1 MRRVIA
7 AAALALPVVAFAAQ
21 PAGACGGLVGENGTI
36 QLTRTTT
43 LAAYTGGIERYVTAF
58 EFSGEGESVG
68 SIVPLPDIPTEV
80 TRAGDWTLQRLVQE
94 VAPPV
99 ERSAGF
105 AEDSLAAA
113 SAPAEVILETQIDAL
128 DITVLKGGADEV
140 GQWAVDNGFLL
151 TPDAPEVLDFYAQR
165 SPVFMV
171 ARFDAQRAGELGQ
184 TAGDSTP
191 IMATIPT
198 DDPWVPV
205 RILGLG
211 LPTDRTV
218 EADVFLLTDEK
229 PELLAGG
236 PGLTLERGVPASDQ
250 LLSDLRSDVNM
261 DWLPQQMWLTHMTL
275 NSPAS
280 ELDYDLA
287 IAATTNGTPSVA
299 DTGVPQPQTV
309 SVGSSSTSRHV
320 AWWPVAAAT
329 AAGLAVVAVGWGMRR
344 RDPAEPFDRGRWAA

>member
-1 MRRVIA
+1 
-7 AAALALPVVAFAAQ
+7 
-21 PAGACGGLVGENGTI
+21 
-36 QLTRTTT
+36 
-43 LAAYTGGIERYVTAF
+43 
-58 EFSGEGESVG
+58 
-68 SIVPLPDIPTEV
+68 
-80 TRAGDWTLQRLVQE
+80 
-94 VAPPV
+94 
-99 ERSAGF
+99 
-105 AEDSLAAA
+105 
-113 SAPAEVILETQIDAL
+113 
-128 DITVLKGGADEV
+128 
-140 GQWAVDNGFLL
+140 
-151 TPDAPEVLDFYAQR
+151 VLDFYAQR

-236 PGLTLERGVPASDQ
+236 PGLTLERGVQASDQ

-287 IAATTNGTPSVA
+287 ISATTNGTPAVA

-344 RDPAEPFDRGRWAA
+344 RDPAEPFDGGRWAA